1 MSILDE
7 RIITKHRNDT
17 PYLDTLS
24 CGSQTNFQSFPL
36 HKKLLV
42 QPITLPDL
50 SHLGISTKINGGG
63 PEVEAQNRYANFD
76 GSVTNSLRNIVRRVP
91 QAIREDYRKAD
102 LMAKEQRYLKQ
113 QQNKNKQ
120 KNRRQRRNRPP
131 SVESL
136 TPSEVSRMGAE
147 RYEDGDSD
155 GGDLD
160 LEEAKDETGIQ
171 RYDEYT

>member
-1 MSILDE
+1 M
-7 RIITKHRNDT
+7 
-17 PYLDTLS
+17 
-24 CGSQTNFQSFPL
+24 
-36 HKKLLV
+36 
-42 QPITLPDL
+42 
-50 SHLGISTKINGGG
+50 
-63 PEVEAQNRYANFD
+63 
-76 GSVTNSLRNIVRRVP
+76 RRVP